1 MGHRTEIHDKVLN
14 AKSLQDI
21 SEAYDVWSKT
31 YDQDLLDNFGYQA
44 PARSVELLSKYLPID
59 EALVLDAGCGTG
71 LVGQLLVKVRK
82 FQIDG
87 VDYSQSMLAEAK
99 AKGCYRALQQVDL
112 NQPLQIVADTY
123 DAVICIGTFTLGHV
137 QPDALHEMLRITKS
151 GGRICLTVRDEFW
164 LKSNFGSLLNELE
177 QASQAELSELQTID
191 YILSE
196 GSKCKLVLLT
206 VL

>member
-21 SEAYDVWSKT
+21 SEAYGFWATT

-44 PARSVELLSKYLPID
+44 PARSVELLSKYLPMD

-71 LVGQLLVKVRK
+71 LVGQLLVKARK

-112 NQPLQIVADTY
+112 NQPLRIAADIY
-123 DAVICIGTFTLGHV
+123 DAVICIGTFTLRHV
-137 QPDALHEMLRITKS
+137 
-151 GGRICLTVRDEFW
+151 
-164 LKSNFGSLLNELE
+164 
-177 QASQAELSELQTID
+177 
-191 YILSE
+191 
-196 GSKCKLVLLT
+196 
-206 VL
+206 